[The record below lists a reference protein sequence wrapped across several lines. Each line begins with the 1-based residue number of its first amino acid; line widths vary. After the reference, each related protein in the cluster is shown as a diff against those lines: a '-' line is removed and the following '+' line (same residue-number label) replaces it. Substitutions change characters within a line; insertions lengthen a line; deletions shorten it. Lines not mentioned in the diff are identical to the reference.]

1 MNYTQHY
8 QFNQWEASDKVQ
20 RTDFN
25 ADNAKIDAAIR
36 GVAQRAEEIAA
47 AIPKVAL
54 GTYTGNGAETRLIP
68 LPFPP
73 KAVMVVSQEGR
84 MRYNFSSS
92 SYYTYGGLALAG
104 SPAMDSTGKAAVAIQ
119 PDGFQVAY
127 RNYEDSAHVHH
138 YTFTN
143 KRSKGYHYIAL
154 G

>member
-73 KAVMVVSQEGR
+73 R
-84 MRYNFSSS
+84 R
-92 SYYTYGGLALAG
+92 
-104 SPAMDSTGKAAVAIQ
+104 
-119 PDGFQVAY
+119 
-127 RNYEDSAHVHH
+127 
-138 YTFTN
+138 
-143 KRSKGYHYIAL
+143 
-154 G
+154 